1 MENIIVI
8 KKIYFIFILPCIL
21 SCNRNSESTRS
32 DTRGEDGA
40 KLAAQYCSSCHAF
53 VPPEKL
59 IKSSWKE
66 DVLPSMGHRLG
77 IYKNNKRPEN
87 LIEPGEGGQ
96 IVRDANIF
104 PSTQSISTEDWE
116 RIVDYFI
123 SRAPDSIPTTSR
135 ATPISIGLTNFEY
148 KSYKLPSPMPLTSFV
163 TILPETSQIA
173 FGTMYGRSYTLN
185 FLNADL
191 KNVQSYQMAAL
202 PIQYTKINNDS
213 YSLTAIGKGLFPT
226 DARDGWVSHL
236 TIGDP
241 NTLST
246 ETKLVL
252 NKLQRPV
259 NVVYKD
265 LNGDGLDDIV
275 VCEFGSFTGA
285 LAWYENKKDR
295 YQFHSLIRKPGATK
309 VVVDDV
315 DADGKPDILAL
326 MAQGDEG
333 IFYFHNNGSGFDPA
347 QSILS
352 FSPLSGSTFF
362 DYFDFNGDGIKDIIY
377 TCGDNA
383 DETPFLKEYH
393 GIYIFLGQ
401 SDFTF
406 KQHFFYQLNGA
417 YKAIAKD
424 YDLDGDLDIAA
435 ISYFPDYANAPE
447 EGFVYLQNQ
456 GNMRFDATTFSEV
469 GIGRWIAM
477 DANDYD
483 NDGDIDIVLGSNVSI
498 LPMGDATGINKRW
511 LKEGISLVVLENKV
525 KQKRLKN

>member
-1 MENIIVI
+1 MI
-8 KKIYFIFILPCIL
+8 KKTYLLFLLSGIL
-21 SCNRNSESTRS
+21 SCNRTSEATRS
-32 DTRGEDGA
+32 DTGGEDGA
-40 KLAAQYCSSCHAF
+40 RLAARYCTSCHAF

-66 DVLPSMGHRLG
+66 DVLPFMGNRLG
-77 IYKNNKRPEN
+77 VYKNNKRPET

-96 IVRDANIF
+96 IVKAANVF
-104 PSTQSISTEDWE
+104 PSAPMVSTDEWK

-123 SRAPDSIPTTSR
+123 SEAPDSIPTPRR
-135 ATPISIGLTNFEY
+135 AAPIPIGLPHFEY
-148 KSYKLPSPMPLTSFV
+148 KPYKLPSPMPLTSFV

-173 FGTMYGRSYTLN
+173 FGTTYGRSYALN

-191 KNVQSYQMAAL
+191 KTLQSYKMTAL
-202 PIQYTKINNDS
+202 PIQYTKLTQNS
-213 YSLTAIGKGLFPT
+213 YSLAAIGKGLFPT
-226 DARDGWVSHL
+226 DAREGWVSHL
-236 TIGDP
+236 AVRDH
-241 NTLST
+241 NTHST
-246 ETKLVL
+246 ETRLVL
-252 NKLQRPV
+252 TKLQRPV
-259 NVVYKD
+259 DIVYKD

-275 VCEFGSFTGA
+275 TCEFGSFTGT
-285 LAWYENKKDR
+285 LAWQENKNDR
-295 YQFHSLIRKPGATK
+295 YEFHPLIAKPGATK

-315 DADGKPDILAL
+315 DADGKPDILVL

-333 IFYFHNNGSGFDPA
+333 IFYFHNNGTGFEPA
-347 QSILS
+347 QSLLR

-362 DYFDFNGDGIKDIIY
+362 DYFDFDGDGVKDIIY

-435 ISYFPDYANAPE
+435 ISYFPDYANAQE

-456 GNMRFDATTFSEV
+456 GNMKFDVSTFAEV
-469 GIGRWIAM
+469 GIGRWLAM

-483 NDGDIDIVLGSNVSI
+483 NDGDVDIVLGSNVSI
-498 LPMGDATGINKRW
+498 LPLGDATGINKRW

-525 KQKRLKN
+525 RQKQATK

>member
-1 MENIIVI
+1 MI
-8 KKIYFIFILPCIL
+8 KKIYFLFLLPGIL
-21 SCNRNSESTRS
+21 SCNRTSEATRS
-32 DTRGEDGA
+32 DTSGEVGA
-40 KLAAQYCSSCHAF
+40 RLAARYCTSCHAF
-53 VPPEKL
+53 VPPERL

-66 DVLPSMGHRLG
+66 DVLPSMGNRLG

-87 LIEPGEGGQ
+87 LIERGEGGQ
-96 IVRDANIF
+96 IVEAANIF
-104 PSTQSISTEDWE
+104 PPTQSISTRDWE

-123 SRAPDSIPTTSR
+123 SRAPDSIPAASR
-135 ATPISIGLTNFEY
+135 AVPISTGLANFEY
-148 KSYKLPSPMPLTSFV
+148 KSYKLSPPMPLTSFV

-173 FGTMYGRSYTLN
+173 FGTTHGRSYALN
-185 FLNADL
+185 ILNADL
-191 KNVQSYQMAAL
+191 KNVQSYKMTAL
-202 PIQYTKINNDS
+202 PVQYTKIDKDS
-213 YSLTAIGKGLFPT
+213 YSVTAIGKGLFPT

-236 TIGDP
+236 AAPDL

-246 ETKLVL
+246 ETRLVL

-259 NVVYKD
+259 NIVYKD

-275 VCEFGSFTGA
+275 ACEFGSYTGT
-285 LAWYENKKDR
+285 LAWYENKKDK
-295 YQFHSLIRKPGATK
+295 YQFHPLIGKPGAIK
-309 VVVDDV
+309 VVLDDM

-333 IFYFHNNGSGFDPA
+333 IFYFHNNGNGFEPA

-362 DYFDFNGDGIKDIIY
+362 DYIDFNGDGVKDIIY

-401 SDFTF
+401 PDFTF

-417 YKAIAKD
+417 YKAVAKD

-435 ISYFPDYANAPE
+435 ISYFPDYANAQE

-456 GNMRFDATTFSEV
+456 GNMRFDVSTFAEV

-483 NDGDIDIVLGSNVSI
+483 NDGDVDIVLGSNVSI

-511 LKEGISLVVLENKV
+511 LKEGVSLVVLENKA
-525 KQKRLKN
+525 KQKRLKK